1 MQPGEELASPK
12 TPSASLPTLSDILN
26 IEEQRVCVDL
36 SDRLRVAW
44 DDDNGGQYELLR
56 TE

>member
-44 DDDNGGQYELLR
+44 DDDKGGQYELR
-56 TE
+56 SS